1 MYGGT
6 AGCYGRGGRPRL
18 RLGELQGDP
27 VGPQIAGSGGDYGTG
42 GGQEQAVVR
51 SQEDLASALHHKA
64 GPVGA
69 HLRIDNSDVDGAGG
83 KVADGG
89 EQGKR
94 PGAHV
99 LRWDVVGDVNEG
111 DISGKLTQSGEDHA
125 LHLGGVEG
133 AEVGEEGD
141 G

>member
-1 MYGGT
+1 MDGGT
-6 AGCYGRGGRPRL
+6 AGCYGGGSRPRL
-18 RLGELQGDP
+18 RLGERQGDP
-27 VGPQIAGSGGDYGTG
+27 VGSQACPSGDQGAG

-51 SQEDLASALHHKA
+51 PQEDLAAALHDQ
-64 GPVGA
+64 PQSVGA
-69 HLRIDNSDVDGAGG
+69 HLRIDHRDVDGAGG